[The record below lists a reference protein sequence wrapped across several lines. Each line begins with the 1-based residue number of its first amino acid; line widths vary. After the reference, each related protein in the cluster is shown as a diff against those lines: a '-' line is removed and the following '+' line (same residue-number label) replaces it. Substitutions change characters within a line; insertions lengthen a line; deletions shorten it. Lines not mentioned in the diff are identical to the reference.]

1 MNTLVDHGEVT
12 TQAQIRNLAAAI
24 IVVLGAAGLPGAA
37 MAEAGAAEPA
47 QPESGNTPELT
58 RREAQAATLEK
69 IATMTSNPLGAAWML
84 WLQNDTREIR
94 GDLVPGGQTVNTT
107 VFQPVMSFPFDWKD
121 DKWNFIVR
129 PVLQYQSVP
138 LDKRVGE
145 LLGLS
150 PEGIVADPD
159 LLEIAATAWD
169 DRTNGLGDT
178 ALLTMVG
185 PARDD
190 GLIWGVGASQIF
202 PTAAEDV
209 LGQGKWQ
216 AGPAALFAK
225 LAPAPGGWNM
235 GAFAQH
241 WWSYAG
247 DSDRASTS
255 QTDIQYFINY
265 RLTGT
270 SLVGMSPN
278 IRIDWKADS
287 SDKFTVPIGL
297 GYSNVYMLGRLPVR
311 VAVEAQYSVI
321 APDNVGSRWNF
332 RLLFIPVIP
341 NPFAR

>member
-1 MNTLVDHGEVT
+1 M
-12 TQAQIRNLAAAI
+12 QIRVRMLATATS
-24 IVVLGAAGLPGAA
+24 VVLGAAGLPSAA
-37 MAEAGAAEPA
+37 MAEAEAARPA
-47 QPESGNTPELT
+47 QTESGETPPLT
-58 RREAQAATLEK
+58 LREIQAATLEK

-84 WLQNDTREIR
+84 WLQNDTTELR
-94 GDLVPGGQTVNTT
+94 GDLVPGGQTLNTT
-107 VFQPVMSFPFDWKD
+107 RFQPVMSFPFDMKD
-121 DKWNFIVR
+121 DAWNFIVR

-138 LDKRVGE
+138 LDKRVGQ
-145 LLGLS
+145 LLGVGLD
-150 PEGIVADPD
+150 GIVADPD
-159 LLEIAATAWD
+159 LLDIAATAWD

-190 GLIWGVGASQIF
+190 GVVWGVGVSQIF

-216 AGPAALFAK
+216 AGPAVLLGR
-225 LAPAPGGWNM
+225 LAPGPGGWNV
-235 GAFAQH
+235 GALAQH

-255 QTDIQYFINY
+255 HSDIQYFINY

-270 SLVGMSPN
+270 SLIGMSPN

-287 SDKFTVPIGL
+287 DDKLTLPIGL
-297 GYSNVYMLGRLPVR
+297 GWSNMYMLGKLPVR
-311 VAVEAQYSVI
+311 IALEAQYSVI